1 MNRDDTI
8 AAISTPPGVGG
19 IAIVRASG
27 PLAHD
32 ILSGVMAD
40 SQGRKRTRY
49 RPRQVYHGWVVDR
62 DDELVDEVLA
72 FYLPGPRS
80 YTGEDMAEIQG
91 HGGTAVAE
99 QVLRC
104 VLQYGA
110 RLAEPGEFTERAFLN
125 GRMDLSQAED
135 VMSLIGA
142 RTASAA
148 RIASRHMGGRWS
160 RQVRDLYDSILD
172 RLTQVEAAVDF
183 SEEGLVSLDR
193 EALGRE
199 LNDIRAQIRAW
210 LTDADA
216 GRLLMEGMR
225 AAILGRPNVG
235 KSSLLNRLCEEE
247 RAIVTESP
255 GTTRDV
261 LEAEIN
267 IKGLLVRLLDTA
279 GIRETGDE
287 AERIGVS
294 RALSWIERA
303 DRILYVLDASKPLDI
318 NETEQIRGLPADR
331 TLLLLNKSDRQT
343 LIDTEEIEDVFS
355 GTVLRVSAKT
365 GEGLDR
371 VLSWLYESALGD
383 GGGAEHEIAV
393 IRMRHAQ
400 ALTAAKQSLAAAVD
414 ALKRDMEEEL
424 IATDMREAAL
434 ALGQITGQSVTED
447 MVERIFARFCVG
459 K

>member
-27 PLAHD
+27 PLAHN
-32 ILSGVMAD
+32 ILSEVLAD
-40 SQGRKRTRY
+40 SQGNKRTQY

-62 DDELVDEVLA
+62 EREPVDEVLA
-72 FYLPGPRS
+72 FYLAGPNS

-99 QVLRC
+99 QVLNR
-104 VLQYGA
+104 VLQAGA
-110 RLAEPGEFTERAFLN
+110 RLAEPGEFSERAFLN

-135 VMSLIGA
+135 VMSLISA

-160 RQVRDLYDSILD
+160 RQVRELYDGILD

-183 SEEGLVSLDR
+183 AEEGLVTLDR
-193 EALGRE
+193 AALMKE
-199 LNDIRAQIRAW
+199 MQEIIRKIDGW
-210 LTDADA
+210 LADADA

-225 AAILGRPNVG
+225 TAILGRPNVG
-235 KSSLLNRLCEEE
+235 KSSLLNRFCEEE

-267 IKGLLVRLLDTA
+267 IKGLLIRLLDTA
-279 GIRETGDE
+279 GIREAGDE

-303 DRILYVLDASKPLDI
+303 DRILYVLDAAAPLGPD
-318 NETEQIRGLPADR
+318 ERDQIKGLPKER
-331 TLLLLNKSDRQT
+331 TLLLLNKSD
-343 LIDTEEIEDVFS
+343 LEPVIDPDAVHGVFP
-355 GTVLRVSAKT
+355 GAVIPVSAKT
-365 GEGLDR
+365 GAGLEQ

-383 GGGAEHEIAV
+383 VGGGIHEITV
-393 IRMRHAQ
+393 IRARHAQ
-400 ALTAAKQSLAAAVD
+400 ALTGAGQ
-414 ALKRDMEEEL
+414 ALKSAVKALAGNMEEEL
-424 IATDMREAAL
+424 IATDLREAAL
-434 ALGQITGQSVTED
+434 ALGRITGQSVTED

>member
-1 MNRDDTI
+1 MRQEDTI

-19 IAIVRASG
+19 IAIVRTSG

-32 ILSGVMAD
+32 ILSEVMAD
-40 SQGRKRTRY
+40 SQGRKRMRY

-62 DDELVDEVLA
+62 ESEPIDEVLA
-72 FYLPGPRS
+72 FYLEGPRS

-91 HGGTAVAE
+91 HGGTAVTE
-99 QVLRC
+99 QVLKC
-104 VLQYGA
+104 VLQCGA

-160 RQVRDLYDSILD
+160 RQVSDLYDRILD

-183 SEEGLVSLDR
+183 SEEGLVHLDR
-193 EALGRE
+193 EALQKE
-199 LNDIRAQIRAW
+199 ISEIIAKIRIW
-210 LTDADA
+210 LADADA

-225 AAILGRPNVG
+225 SAILGRPNVG

-279 GIRETGDE
+279 GIREAGDE

-294 RALSWIERA
+294 RALSWIDRA
-303 DRILYVLDASKPLDI
+303 DRILYVMDATAPFDAIEK
-318 NETEQIRGLPADR
+318 EQIKRLPAGR
-331 TLLLLNKSDRQT
+331 TLLLINKSD
-343 LIDTEEIEDVFS
+343 LEPVIDLDAIHAVFPE
-355 GTVLRVSAKT
+355 TVIPISART

-371 VLSWLYESALGD
+371 VLSWLYVSALGD
-383 GGGAEHEIAV
+383 MGGGEHEIAV
-393 IRMRHAQ
+393 IRARHTRALTDAEQ
-400 ALTAAKQSLAAAVD
+400 ALKSAVMALAG
-414 ALKRDMEEEL
+414 DMEEEL
-424 IATDMREAAL
+424 IATDLREAAL

>member
-1 MNRDDTI
+1 MERADTI

-19 IAIVRASG
+19 IAIVRVSG
-27 PLAHD
+27 PLAHA
-32 ILSGVMAD
+32 ILSEVMAG
-40 SQGRKRTRY
+40 SQGNKRLRY
-49 RPRQVYHGWVVDR
+49 RPRQVYHGWVVDQG
-62 DDELVDEVLA
+62 DEPVDEVLA

-99 QVLRC
+99 QVLNR
-104 VLQYGA
+104 VLAAGA

-148 RIASRHMGGRWS
+148 RIASRHMEGRWS
-160 RQVRDLYDSILD
+160 RQVSDLYSMILD
-172 RLTQVEAAVDF
+172 RLTRVEAAVDF
-183 SEEGLVSLDR
+183 SEEGLVTLDR
-193 EALGRE
+193 EALHRE
-199 LNDIRAQIRAW
+199 VSDIIAKIRAW
-210 LTDADA
+210 LADADA

-303 DRILYVLDASKPLDI
+303 DRILYVLDATKPVDMELK
-318 NETEQIRGLPADR
+318 EQIKGLPPER
-331 TLLLLNKSDRQT
+331 TLLLINKSD
-343 LIDTEEIEDVFS
+343 LEAVTEPDAVKGVFP
-355 GTVLRVSAKT
+355 GTAVCVSAKT
-365 GEGLDR
+365 GEGLAQ
-371 VLSWLYESALGD
+371 VLSWLYASALGD
-383 GGGAEHEIAV
+383 RGGGEHEISV
-393 IRMRHAQ
+393 IRARHAQ
-400 ALTAAKQSLAAAVD
+400 ALTGALQALESAVD
-414 ALKRDMEEEL
+414 AITGDMEEEL
-424 IATDMREAAL
+424 IATDLREAAL

>member
-1 MNRDDTI
+1 MIREDTI
-8 AAISTPPGVGG
+8 AAVSTPPGVGG
-19 IAIVRASG
+19 IAIVRMSG
-27 PLAHD
+27 PRTHA
-32 ILSGVMAD
+32 ILSGVLAD
-40 SQGRKRTRY
+40 SRGNRRTRY
-49 RPRQVYHGWVVDR
+49 RPRQVYHGWVLDQS
-62 DDELVDEVLA
+62 EAPVDEVLA
-72 FYLPGPRS
+72 FFLEGPRS

-99 QVLRC
+99 QVLNR
-104 VLQYGA
+104 VLAAGA

-160 RQVRDLYDSILD
+160 RQVSALYDTILD

-183 SEEGLVSLDR
+183 SEEGLVTLDR
-193 EALGRE
+193 EALKKE
-199 LNDIRAQIRAW
+199 MQDIQAQIETW
-210 LTDADA
+210 LADADA
-216 GRLLMEGMR
+216 GRLLMEGIR

-235 KSSLLNRLCEEE
+235 KSSILNRLCEEE
-247 RAIVTESP
+247 RAIVTETP

-279 GIRETGDE
+279 GIREAGDE

-303 DRILYVLDASKPLDI
+303 DRILYVLDATVPLDT
-318 NETEQIRGLPADR
+318 NQKEQIKGLPAER
-331 TLLLLNKSDRQT
+331 TLILINKAD
-343 LIDTEEIEDVFS
+343 LEPVIAPDTVGAVFP
-355 GTVLRVSAKT
+355 GPAVYVSAKT

-371 VLSWLYESALGD
+371 VSAWLYESALGD
-383 GGGAEHEIAV
+383 AGGGEHEIAV
-393 IRMRHAQ
+393 IRARHAQ
-400 ALTAAKQSLAAAVD
+400 ALACAAG
-414 ALKRDMEEEL
+414 ALESAINALEEDREEEL
-424 IATDMREAAL
+424 IATDLKEAAQY
-434 ALGQITGQSVTED
+434 LGEITGQSVTED
-447 MVERIFARFCVG
+447 MVEGIFARFCVG

>member
-1 MNRDDTI
+1 MT
-8 AAISTPPGVGG
+8 
-19 IAIVRASG
+19 
-27 PLAHD
+27 
-32 ILSGVMAD
+32 
-40 SQGRKRTRY
+40 
-49 RPRQVYHGWVVDR
+49 
-62 DDELVDEVLA
+62 
-72 FYLPGPRS
+72 
-80 YTGEDMAEIQG
+80 
-91 HGGTAVAE
+91 E
-99 QVLRC
+99 QVLKC
-104 VLQYGA
+104 VLQCGA

-160 RQVRDLYDSILD
+160 RQVSDLYDRILD

-183 SEEGLVSLDR
+183 SEEGLVHLDR
-193 EALGRE
+193 EALQKE
-199 LNDIRAQIRAW
+199 ISEIIAKIRIW
-210 LTDADA
+210 LADADA

-225 AAILGRPNVG
+225 SAILGRPNVG

-279 GIRETGDE
+279 GIREAGDE

-294 RALSWIERA
+294 RALSWIDRA
-303 DRILYVLDASKPLDI
+303 DRILYVMDATAPFDAIEK
-318 NETEQIRGLPADR
+318 EQIKRLPAGR
-331 TLLLLNKSDRQT
+331 TLLLINKSD
-343 LIDTEEIEDVFS
+343 LEPVIDLDAIHAVFPE
-355 GTVLRVSAKT
+355 TVIPISART

-371 VLSWLYESALGD
+371 VLSWLYVSALGD
-383 GGGAEHEIAV
+383 MGGGEHEIAV
-393 IRMRHAQ
+393 IRARHTRALTDAEQ
-400 ALTAAKQSLAAAVD
+400 ALKSAVMALAG
-414 ALKRDMEEEL
+414 DMEEEL
-424 IATDMREAAL
+424 IATDLREAAL